1 MIPEK
6 LVNKY
11 IDEYNKNHNTGVR
24 ELKELSAL
32 AYEYGSKNGIGGIV
46 FGSKRNK
53 QGKLMI
59 YQTEQQ
65 EHVLINAGT
74 GYGKTQG
81 YILNTIMNL
90 DGKSSAI
97 IVDPKGEICSLTY
110 NYLAKLYGAENVGIL
125 NFRAP
130 QNTQFRYNPFQSL
143 AEKYYDTRKMPKAE
157 KEAEREK
164 IIANLQILI
173 SNMFPIR
180 TAHSDPTWDIGA
192 RELILAFVI
201 GLIEDTCEDSFN
213 AYRKSELRRVI
224 LPNEVTIG
232 AVIKIFSRFSWQ
244 AESGT
249 WGDLGFF
256 YSRPDKS
263 IAKQHAKTVLGTSAP
278 GTRTSYLS
286 LVNSYLEPYY
296 NPKIIDITSQ
306 NTVDILSM
314 AHKTKV
320 LFLVYDMTDEHSKKL
335 VNDLI
340 VNGLTLLTEEYCK
353 TSQPLKVPVIFLCD
367 EFNSLSPHDIYPNI
381 LSVGRG
387 MNIFLHLVVQSIAQL
402 RSSYKEKSD
411 VIIENCGVKLFLGSN
426 DYSTAKNYVD
436 GIGFSVQLSKRDLM
450 SGKILYVEQPRIN
463 TDKILYQMERGEC
476 FVTMKQSLPVHSFYE
491 MFYNTPE
498 YYVFPKFDIT
508 SVVAPKIDKHI
519 DSSQDDDTEEM
530 RIKEAREMLEKR
542 RAEILKKIRQDIGYE
557 EDLDDEYDSI

>member
-24 ELKELSAL
+24 ELEELSAL

-46 FGSKRNK
+46 FGAKRNK

-81 YILNTIMNL
+81 YILNTVFNF
-90 DGKSSAI
+90 GGESSAI

-110 NYLAKLYGAENVGIL
+110 NYLVNTYGEENVGIL

-143 AEKYYDTRKMPKAE
+143 AEKYYATKKMSAKERLEKRETVMAE
-157 KEAEREK
+157 
-164 IIANLQILI
+164 LQTLI

-180 TAHSDPTWDIGA
+180 TANSDPSWDIGA
-192 RELILAFVI
+192 RELILALFM
-201 GLIEDTCEDSFN
+201 GLVEDTCEDSFIEF
-213 AYRKSELRRVI
+213 RKSELRRVAS
-224 LPNEVTIG
+224 PTEVTFGNI
-232 AVIKIFSRFSWQ
+232 INIFSKFSWH
-244 AESGT
+244 AGSDS
-249 WGDLGFF
+249 WGDFGFF
-256 YSRPDKS
+256 STRPDKS
-263 IAKQHAKTVLGTSAP
+263 IAKQHAKTVLGSSAP

-286 LVNSYLEPYY
+286 LVNSYLEPYC
-296 NPKIIDITSQ
+296 NPKIIDITSE
-306 NTVDILSM
+306 NTIDILSM
-314 AHKTKV
+314 AHKSKV

-340 VNGLTLLTEEYCK
+340 VNGLTLLTGEYCK
-353 TSQPLKVPVIFLCD
+353 TAKPLQVPVIFLCD

-402 RSSYKEKSD
+402 HSSYKGKSD
-411 VIIENCGVKLFLGSN
+411 IIIENCGVKLFLGSN

-436 GIGFSVQLSKRDLM
+436 GIGSSVQLSKTDLM
-450 SGKILYVEQPRIN
+450 SGKILYVEQPRIE
-463 TDKILYQMERGEC
+463 TDRLLYQMKRGEC
-476 FVTMKQSLPVHSFYE
+476 YVKMMQSLPVHSFYE

-498 YYVFPKFDIT
+498 YHVFSKFDLT
-508 SVVAPKIDKHI
+508 SIVAPKIEK
-519 DSSQDDDTEEM
+519 QDDDFEKN
-530 RIKEAREMLEKR
+530 RIEEARAMLEKR
-542 RAEILKKIRQDIGYE
+542 KAEILRRMMQSIDD
-557 EDLDDEYDSI
+557 EDLESDDDSV